1 MIRYIGRRSAQAIT
15 VLFGVSVVTFLL
27 LQLSGDP
34 TSLMLPLEA
43 TPAEHEAMRA
53 RLGLDQPLYVQF
65 FDFVWRALQGDLGN
79 SLRGGQPALEL
90 VLERLPATAILA
102 AAAMLL
108 SLIIA
113 FPLGIFAAVKPNSW
127 VDRTLMSLALLGQS
141 MPTFWIGLML
151 IMIFAVGFRMF
162 PTGGTGTFAHLVL
175 PTVTLALWSAART
188 ARLIR
193 SGMIEALGQDYVRTA
208 RSKGVPDGVVVVRHA
223 LRNVMLPVITVVGLD
238 LAVLLGG
245 AVVTETVF
253 SWPGVGRLVIDS
265 IRLRDFPTVQAAVLV
280 IAVIYVVVNLIVD
293 VLYTI
298 ADPRMRL
305 S

>member
-1 MIRYIGRRSAQAIT
+1 MIRYIGRRSVQAIT

-53 RLGLDQPLYVQF
+53 RLGLDQPLYIQF
-65 FDFVWRALQGDLGN
+65 FDFVWRALQGDLGQ
-79 SLRGGQPALEL
+79 SLRGGQPALQM
-90 VLERLPATAILA
+90 VLERLPATALLA
-102 AAAMLL
+102 AAAMIV
-108 SLIIA
+108 SLVIA

-127 VDRTLMSLALLGQS
+127 VDRALMSLALIGQS

-151 IMIFAVGFRMF
+151 IMIFAVTFKVF
-162 PTGGTGTFAHLVL
+162 PTGGTGGLIHLIL
-175 PTVTLALWSAART
+175 PTLTLAFWSAART

-208 RSKGVPDGVVVVRHA
+208 RAKGVPDNIVVVRHA

-265 IRLRDFPTVQAAVLV
+265 IRLRDFPVVQASVLV

-293 VLYTI
+293 VLYTV

>member
-1 MIRYIGRRSAQAIT
+1 MTRYIGRRSAQAIA
-15 VLFGVSVVTFLL
+15 VLFGVSVATFLL

-43 TPAEHEAMRA
+43 TPAEHAAMRV
-53 RLGLDQPLYVQF
+53 RLGLDQPLYTQF
-65 FDFVWRALQGDLGN
+65 VEFVWRALQGDLGE
-79 SLRGGQPALEL
+79 SLRGGQPALEM
-90 VLERLPATAILA
+90 VLERLPATALLA
-102 AAAMLL
+102 AAAMIVALV
-108 SLIIA
+108 IA
-113 FPLGIFAAVKPNSW
+113 FPLGIFAAIKPNSW
-127 VDRTLMSLALLGQS
+127 VDRSLMSVALIGQS

-151 IMIFAVGFRMF
+151 IMIFAVTFRAF
-162 PTGGTGTFAHLVL
+162 PTGGMGGLAHLVL
-175 PTVTLALWSAART
+175 PTLTLAFWSAART

-193 SGMIEALGQDYVRTA
+193 SGMIEALSQDYVRTA
-208 RSKGVPDGVVVVRHA
+208 RAKGVPEAVVVLRHGM
-223 LRNVMLPVITVVGLD
+223 RNVMLPVITVVGLD

-265 IRLRDFPTVQAAVLV
+265 IRLRDFPVVQAAVLV

-293 VLYTI
+293 VLYTVV
-298 ADPRMRL
+298 DPRMRL